1 VYSPKTYMTMDVL
14 ADLLKEFEWPA
25 PYQLEDWLPDG
36 IAVVFPKCQ
45 LFFSEGFE
53 SHMSLKF
60 LAESPGLGETV
71 NLHDLMVSLGG
82 LHTPGLDETLLPQAS
97 LDKVKIGVRNLC
109 KIVLTHFRGSILG
122 DFNWYAA
129 YKRK

>member
-1 VYSPKTYMTMDVL
+1 MTMEVL
-14 ADLLKEFEWPA
+14 AGALEEFERPA
-25 PYQLEDWLPDG
+25 PYQLEDWLPAG
-36 IAVVFPKCQ
+36 LAVGFPKCQ

-71 NLHDLMVSLGG
+71 DLHALLVSLGG

-97 LDKVKIGVRNLC
+97 LEKVQIGTRNLC
-109 KIVLTHFRGSILG
+109 KIVLTHFRSSILG
-122 DFNWYAA
+122 DFS
-129 YKRK
+129 